1 MDKSAL
7 VLEKIKTSFNLFVSR
22 AFEKICME
30 LLLEEPP
37 FDILKIGRWWSNKEE
52 IDVAALSENKILLG
66 ECKWW
71 NEKVGLNILEDLKRK
86 STHIDTQG
94 KELCY
99 ALFSKNGFT
108 PELEK
113 MGSAK
118 NIHTCAPSP
127 DLERS
132 RMAGIFH

>member
-71 NEKVGLNILEDLKRK
+71 NEER
-86 STHIDTQG
+86 
-94 KELCY
+94 Y
-99 ALFSKNGFT
+99 AGWQRQT
-108 PELEK
+108 WQ
-113 MGSAK
+113 
-118 NIHTCAPSP
+118 I
-127 DLERS
+127 
-132 RMAGIFH
+132 